1 MLLPV
6 RQYRQKVSPL
16 WIVSGSSLVW
26 GLEPFG
32 VSTFQGFRVSDWEG
46 SEIQSQTFAR
56 TQGDLKLNLATR
68 QALRPSA
75 RLTLPAK
82 ASLAKVVWYS

>member
-1 MLLPV
+1 MLLTV
-6 RQYRQKVSPL
+6 RQYRQKISPL

-46 SEIQSQTFAR
+46 SEIQSQTFAFSGMD
-56 TQGDLKLNLATR
+56 QSP
-68 QALRPSA
+68 QPSSSNPE
-75 RLTLPAK
+75 RNEVVYAK
-82 ASLAKVVWYS
+82 AGRH